1 MAVPRRPLRHPL
13 LRELRSDRG
22 AFDASLG
29 MIFGAVAVMTF
40 VLLLFEAVAH
50 WHAHNVI
57 QEAAAEG
64 ARVAAAFDGTCA
76 LGRQA
81 AQASI
86 ESRASGWSNDV
97 SVVCS
102 EAAGVLTVTV
112 TAGTPGFIAGGVGFR
127 LGVTQS
133 APRER

>member
-1 MAVPRRPLRHPL
+1 MSTRRRSPRERSLRA
-13 LRELRSDRG
+13 LRSDRG
-22 AFDASLG
+22 AFDASVG

-76 LGRQA
+76 RGRQA

-86 ESRASGWSNDV
+86 ESRASGWSSEV
-97 SVVCS
+97 AVVCR
-102 EAAGVLTVTV
+102 EQGGVLTVTV
-112 TAGTPGFIAGGVGFR
+112 TAGTPGFIAGGIGYR
-127 LGVTQS
+127 LAVTQS